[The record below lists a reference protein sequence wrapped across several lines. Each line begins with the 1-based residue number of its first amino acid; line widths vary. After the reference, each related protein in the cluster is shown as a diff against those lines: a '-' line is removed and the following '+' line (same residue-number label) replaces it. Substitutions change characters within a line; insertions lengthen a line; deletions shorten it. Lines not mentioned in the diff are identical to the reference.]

1 MKKNLLSVLVLV
13 LVVVNIVISAIMM
26 ISIIGTNK
34 KTAELI
40 TSVAMALYL
49 ELYNPGGTTEID
61 VPLVDTVS
69 HEMNDVMIQL
79 RPETVVNA
87 DGTTSSAKP
96 VYIMFNLTLQM
107 NSKHEDYATY
117 GANITDRETVVLNE
131 VERVI
136 SSYTKTE
143 CDNNFDEIKQEV
155 LASIQ
160 HVFGSDFIFQIL
172 VTNKKF
178 G

>member
-40 TSVAMALYL
+40 TSVAMALNL

-96 VYIMFNLTLQM
+96 
-107 NSKHEDYATY
+107 
-117 GANITDRETVVLNE
+117 DRKSVV
-131 VERVI
+131 
-136 SSYTKTE
+136 
-143 CDNNFDEIKQEV
+143 
-155 LASIQ
+155 
-160 HVFGSDFIFQIL
+160 
-172 VTNKKF
+172 
-178 G
+178 